1 MDRRTSLNEEL
12 VAILGDGTRHVY
24 FQPPNDMEMSYPCI
38 VYERHDINNTQA
50 DNDIYLHKI
59 QYTVIVIDRNPDSDI
74 VKRMSKFRN
83 AKFKSHYVADNL
95 NHDSFEIY
103 Y

>member
-50 DNDIYLHKI
+50 DNDIYLHKV
-59 QYTVIVIDRNPDSDI
+59 QYTIIVIDRNPDSDI

-83 AKFKSHYVADNL
+83 AKFKNHYVADNL
-95 NHDSFEIY
+95 NHDTFEIY